1 MKFIAVSQQL
11 KNQCSVEA
19 TFFKP
24 IAYNNNKNGTFFVF
38 FIVDLSPLCLLLNG
52 KQYRV
57 SQRLPNVRL
66 TLDGRFIAVSPYR
79 WMALRVSVV
88 VTGFGLGKCCCC
100 GAVLLQLFSQF
111 QFSRQLSSILL
122 VLCHQGS
129 FKKATSYGELLSEF
143 YLFDAKSYFAEV
155 EKN

>member
-1 MKFIAVSQQL
+1 MIRPINIPSTTYYISNLLLNAQCV
-11 KNQCSVEA
+11 KNGIIMRVEI
-19 TFFKP
+19 FFKKFTSQSL
-24 IAYNNNKNGTFFVF
+24 ANLCAEWQQESQRQQQQKWHFFVF

-52 KQYRV
+52 KDRV

-100 GAVLLQLFSQF
+100 GAVLL
-111 QFSRQLSSILL
+111 
-122 VLCHQGS
+122 
-129 FKKATSYGELLSEF
+129 
-143 YLFDAKSYFAEV
+143 
-155 EKN
+155 